1 MGAISWFLSA
11 LAVFSIARI
20 VPRGRP
26 SNYLLELTVAILA
39 ALVFGATATALDFG
53 GWRAA
58 DWRAAVFVLLGA
70 ASLLGGYRAMHLMR
84 A

>member
-1 MGAISWFLSA
+1 M
-11 LAVFSIARI
+11 
-20 VPRGRP
+20 
-26 SNYLLELTVAILA
+26 TVAILA